1 MKTSHKDFRM
11 RTSLF
16 LLNATPSFGDWTTTN
31 LRRLFELAAA
41 NLVVEGM
48 EGGGTASGGD
58 EWGAAGC
65 KDGDQNHEN
74 SKL

>member
-1 MKTSHKDFRM
+1 M

-16 LLNATPSFGDWTTTN
+16 LLNATPWSGDWTTTN

-41 NLVVEGM
+41 NLVLESM
-48 EGGGTASGGD
+48 EGGGTAGGSD

-65 KDGDQNHEN
+65 RDSDQNHEEN